1 MSPDRP
7 KLRWWAV
14 LFWLFLWQIGSR
26 ALDSSLL
33 LPSPGRVLLRLGTL
47 CRTLSFWQS
56 VFFSL
61 LRIIGGFLTALLT
74 GALLAGLSCRYRRAE
89 ELLAPAMLAVKT
101 VPVASFII
109 LALLWVST
117 RTLSLLISF
126 LIALP
131 VIYTNLLT
139 GLRRADPAL
148 LEMAKV
154 FRLTPG
160 RRLRFLLLPAL
171 WPDLTAA
178 CSVAAGLCWKAGIAA
193 EIIGIPSGS
202 IGAQMQQAKVYLE
215 TPDLFAWTLTV
226 VLLSALF
233 EKVTILFLER
243 KRIKKNFMSAL

>member
-1 MSPDRP
+1 MSPERP
-7 KLRWWAV
+7 KLRWWAA
-14 LFWLFLWQIGSR
+14 LFWLFLWQIASG
-26 ALDSSLL
+26 ALDSVLL
-33 LPSPGRVLLRLGTL
+33 LPSPVRVLLRLGTL
-47 CRTLSFWQS
+47 CRTLSYWQS
-56 VFFSL
+56 VLFSL

-74 GALLAGLSCRYRRAE
+74 GALLAGLSYRYRRVE

-139 GLRRADPAL
+139 GLRRADPSL

-154 FRLTPG
+154 YRLPPF

-178 CSVAAGLCWKAGIAA
+178 CSIAAGLCWKAGIAA
-193 EIIGIPSGS
+193 EIIGIPDGY

-243 KRIKKNFMSAL
+243 KSIKKNFMSAL